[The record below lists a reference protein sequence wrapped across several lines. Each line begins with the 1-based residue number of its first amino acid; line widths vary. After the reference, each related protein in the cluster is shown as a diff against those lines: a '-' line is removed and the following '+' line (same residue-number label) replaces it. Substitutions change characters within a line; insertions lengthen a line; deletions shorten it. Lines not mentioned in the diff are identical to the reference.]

1 MRWAVVGWVVLAT
14 AVTAA
19 PVPKFKR
26 GELDVI
32 REKLLGDW
40 QVTFISSAPPGGGR
54 WEESY
59 DFDGKMACRT
69 VDTEQD
75 KWWYRLAAVD
85 GKVGLDLW
93 VKDGKKLMVQT
104 GIVKLTV
111 DGELVWRRADERKL
125 RGELPDPT
133 DMPDRPTWDADAK
146 TAKAFTEYRLKR
158 NPER

>member
-1 MRWAVVGWVVLAT
+1 MRWAVVGWVVLTT

-26 GELDVI
+26 SELDEI
-32 REKLLGDW
+32 REKLLGHW
-40 QVTFISSAPPGGGR
+40 QVTFISSHQLGGR

-59 DFDGKMACRT
+59 EFNGEMACQT

-75 KWWYRLAAVD
+75 KWSYRLAAVD
-85 GKVGLDLW
+85 GGVGLDLW

-104 GIVKLTV
+104 GIVKLTT

-125 RGELPDPT
+125 DSELPDPA
-133 DMPDRPTWDADAK
+133 DMPDRPTWNADTK
-146 TAKAFTEYRLKR
+146 TFTEYRLKR
-158 NPER
+158 YAEQ